1 MTLGGH
7 VNQTKVGHDPGYANV
22 TPINCVRANVPE
34 RRRYIRGETPE
45 LNPYTIKYKSYW
57 SEEVKRCVEGL
68 WVKHGTGYMWTP
80 ALLYFYGNYATIL
93 LQEHKRAKRKIKSR
107 PDIRDLEW
115 QVGRYWT
122 ICRGFSGFSDDD
134 VYSCDHR
141 LSPDYDGNDLPATTD
156 DIKVDDEWHLFKPNG
171 SHKTFIT
178 EYDYIRQTF
187 KKPMGLALYSNE
199 ARDFMWLGSRGGG
212 KSYFTG
218 AIIAHEFLFNGAK
231 EFTKEAMVDKASPI
245 DIVVGAA
252 EKKKSRELLK
262 KTRICLD
269 NLPGEYKK
277 GDIYFPSPM
286 AKSRLSGSWEEE
298 VTHSYQ
304 VKRGGSWKVEG
315 SMSRILHV
323 AYKDNAEASAGT
335 RASLMVFEEVGLSTN
350 LIDVYAANV
359 DVMMNGN
366 MKFGSMLYLGTSG
379 NMEKIKHA
387 EMIFKSPKS
396 YSVLAI
402 YDEDTDREIGFFMPY
417 HMTDGDYK
425 DHNGI
430 TDIEHAKTQERDT
443 RKKMK
448 LDDSLDSL
456 AYHKWTI
463 NRPEKWQEMFIS
475 NRSNGLP
482 VAEIN
487 ERLDEL
493 DKGSYYLKINKA
505 YELVY
510 DPDGDYGVAWSVDV
524 DKRFKPLLSSKDDKG
539 GNIDGAVVIY
549 EEPLFIDGEVPD
561 DMYVF
566 GHDTYVSENRDSGGS
581 LGAFYV
587 IRLSKYLIEA
597 PSHKRIVAQYVGK
610 PSGGLDDYYENCL
623 KLMMM
628 YNCGDEN
635 FFFESNRSGHCKSYM
650 IRKHEHHKMCPK
662 PTMFNKKDDNVKR
675 GNVKE
680 YGVPMTTQMKTDG
693 IRMMRDYLLQEV
705 DRVTYEDEDGITRTR
720 IIRVVHTIDD
730 RALLDEMSKFDP
742 ENGNYDRLMGF
753 MLGVIGVYV
762 NRYEVERR
770 ERVKEERNPLAS
782 LQRNRFFDKSKLKQ
796 LKNNVQNVNSFSA
809 TVPKGTNATKIRR

>member
-1 MTLGGH
+1 MGIGGH
-7 VNQTKVGHDPGYANV
+7 VNQTKVGHDNGYANV
-22 TPINCVRANVPE
+22 TPINCIRANVPE
-34 RRRYIRGETPE
+34 RRRYLRGMTPE

-57 SEEVKRCVEGL
+57 GEEIKRCVEGL
-68 WVKHGTGYMWTP
+68 WVKHSTGYMWTP
-80 ALLYFYGNYATIL
+80 SLIYFYGNYATIL
-93 LQEHKRAKRKIKSR
+93 LQKHKRDKRKIKSR
-107 PDIRDLEW
+107 PEIRDLEW

-134 VYSCDHR
+134 VYSCDNR
-141 LSPDYDGNDLPATTD
+141 LDSKYDGDDVPLTTE
-156 DIKVDDEWHLFKPNG
+156 DIVSDDEWHLFKPNG
-171 SHKTFIT
+171 QHKEFVN
-178 EYDYIRQTF
+178 EYDYIRRTF
-187 KKPMGLALYSNE
+187 DRPMGLALHNNE

-231 EFTKEAMVDKASPI
+231 EFTREAMVDNASPI

-335 RASLMVFEEVGLSTN
+335 RASVMVFEEVGLSTN

-359 DVMMNGN
+359 DVMMNGSL
-366 MKFGSMLYLGTSG
+366 KFGSMLYLGTSG
-379 NMEKIKHA
+379 NMEKIKYA
-387 EMIFKSPKS
+387 ETIFKSPAS
-396 YSVLAI
+396 YSVYAI
-402 YDEDTDREIGFFMPY
+402 YDELTDRDIGFFMPY

-425 DHNGI
+425 DLNGI
-430 TDIEHAKTQERDT
+430 TDLEKAQSSEVKI
-443 RKKMK
+443 RKKLK
-448 LDDSLDSL
+448 GDDSLDSL
-456 AYHKWTI
+456 AYHKYVI
-463 NRPEKWQEMFIS
+463 NRPEKWQEMFLS
-475 NRSNGLP
+475 NKSNGLP

-487 ERLDEL
+487 ERLDQL
-493 DKGSYYLKINKA
+493 DMGSYYLKINKA

-510 DPDGDYGVAWSVDV
+510 DPEGDYGVGWHVDV
-524 DKRFKPLLSSKDDKG
+524 DKKHKPLLSSKDDKG
-539 GNIDGAVVIY
+539 DNINGAVVIY

-561 DMYVF
+561 DMYIF
-566 GHDTYVSENRDSGGS
+566 GHDTYVSENRESGGS

-587 IRLSKYLIEA
+587 IRADKYLFEA
-597 PSHKRIVAQYVGK
+597 PSSKRIVAQYVGK

-623 KLMMM
+623 KLMKM
-628 YNCGDEN
+628 YNCGDGN

-650 IRKHEHHKMCPK
+650 IRKHDSALMCEK
-662 PTMFNKKDDNVKR
+662 PQMFNKRDDNIKR
-675 GNVKE
+675 GINKE
-680 YGVPMTTQMKTDG
+680 YGVPMTTQMKSDG
-693 IRMMRDYLLQEV
+693 VRLMRDYLLQEV
-705 DRVTYEDEDGITRTR
+705 DQVVYEDDDGVTKTK
-720 IIRVVHTIDD
+720 IIRIVHTIDD
-730 RALLDEMSKFDP
+730 RALLEEMSKFDP
-742 ENGNYDRLMGF
+742 EYGNFDRFMGF
-753 MLGVIGVYV
+753 MLAVIGVAV
-762 NRYEVERR
+762 NKYEVERR
-770 ERVKEERNPLAS
+770 DRVKQERNPLSS
-782 LQRNRFFDKSKLKQ
+782 LMRNKFFDKSKLKN
-796 LKNNVQNVNSFSA
+796 LKNNVKNVNSFSA
-809 TVPKGTNATKIRR
+809 TVPKGTDARKIRR